1 MFYFDVLL
9 KKNLKMNLKERGFTI
24 GDLTILLV
32 VILVSFLIV
41 NKFKESKTQKQITS
55 LYYLEIPKNLIN

>member
-1 MFYFDVLL
+1 
-9 KKNLKMNLKERGFTI
+9 MNLKERGFTI

-32 VILVSFLIV
+32 VILLSFLIV

-55 LYYLEIPKNLIN
+55 LYYLEIPDKFNELNYI